1 MKHYTLIRAIDNWKT
16 TSSYRRSRLKI
27 GVILT
32 LPALTILF
40 AVLAY
45 PIISSIILS
54 LQDVTLSPGGITTEF
69 VGLQNYARVFTDTSF
84 RTAFLNSIYFTSV
97 EVVTVTVF
105 SLCLAVL
112 LNHPLGRPAIYRVIL
127 LIPWALAP
135 VANAVL
141 WKWIYNANYGVLNA
155 IVVGLGIRETGIVW
169 LGSSFLALNMILIA
183 DVWKAIPF
191 ITLLLLAGLQNI
203 PNRLYKAAL
212 MDGASTWQQFRH
224 VTLPGLRTS
233 LVISIVLQS
242 IWALKVFDLIFVL
255 TKGGPADGTVLLNF
269 LSWRVTF
276 NYLNIGYGAA
286 IADILFILMLL
297 LSLAYIRALRLRT
310 STNE

>member
-1 MKHYTLIRAIDNWKT
+1 MSRNSLISSLNEIKT
-16 TSSYRRSRLKI
+16 AGKYQRSRLRM
-27 GVILT
+27 GLLFT
-32 LPALTILF
+32 LPAVIILL

-45 PIISSIILS
+45 PIVSSFILS
-54 LQDVTLSPGGITTEF
+54 FQRVRLGAGGIVTEF
-69 VGLQNYARVFTDTSF
+69 VGLENYAKIFHDAAFRNAFT
-84 RTAFLNSIYFTSV
+84 NSVYFTFI
-97 EVVTVTVF
+97 EVAAVIIL
-105 SLCLAVL
+105 SLGLAL
-112 LNHPLGRPAIYRVIL
+112 ILNHPLGRPAIYRVIL

-155 IVVGLGIRETGIVW
+155 IVVGLGLSETGIVW
-169 LGSSFLALNMILIA
+169 LGSPFLALNMILIA

-203 PNRLYKAAL
+203 PRHLYKAAL
-212 MDGASTWQQFRH
+212 MDGATGWQQFIH
-224 VTLPGLRTS
+224 ITLPGMKTS
-233 LVISIVLQS
+233 MIISIVLQS
-242 IWALKVFDLIFVL
+242 IWALKVFDLVFVL

-286 IADILFILMLL
+286 IADVLFVLMLL
-297 LSLAYIRALRLRT
+297 LALAYIRALRPRT
-310 STNE
+310 SLNN